1 MGMFYLGAIIA
12 FVITL
17 ALWWG
22 VSTFALQK
30 EFNAAEVAVS
40 VATVLIAVV
49 IASILTKKL
58 VKKESISVKV
68 AKN

>member
-1 MGMFYLGAIIA
+1 MGAIVA

-22 VSTFALQK
+22 VSTFVLQK

-58 VKKESISVKV
+58 IKKESISVKV